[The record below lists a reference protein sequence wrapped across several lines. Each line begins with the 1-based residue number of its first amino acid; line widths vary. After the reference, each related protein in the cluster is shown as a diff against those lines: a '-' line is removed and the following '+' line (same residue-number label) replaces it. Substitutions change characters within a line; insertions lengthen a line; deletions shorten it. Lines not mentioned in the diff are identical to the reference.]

1 MGSGCGGF
9 LKIVMTFIFLTLSC
23 TVTLFERL
31 IYDIFYFLRHIKAR
45 KEALLVE
52 KERSA
57 KIASLPPPPP
67 GLFEVNYSV
76 RELGYSNS
84 SLLLEFS
91 ARPNTICL
99 NLVFNCTCTT
109 CLEYLIIDSILPK
122 NALVCISDLRTLMH
136 NTNIML
142 FPV

>member
-9 LKIVMTFIFLTLSC
+9 LKIVMAFIFLTLSC

-57 KIASLPPPPP
+57 KKQTQNEP
-67 GLFEVNYSV
+67 
-76 RELGYSNS
+76 
-84 SLLLEFS
+84 
-91 ARPNTICL
+91 PNT
-99 NLVFNCTCTT
+99 NL
-109 CLEYLIIDSILPK
+109 
-122 NALVCISDLRTLMH
+122 
-136 NTNIML
+136 
-142 FPV
+142 